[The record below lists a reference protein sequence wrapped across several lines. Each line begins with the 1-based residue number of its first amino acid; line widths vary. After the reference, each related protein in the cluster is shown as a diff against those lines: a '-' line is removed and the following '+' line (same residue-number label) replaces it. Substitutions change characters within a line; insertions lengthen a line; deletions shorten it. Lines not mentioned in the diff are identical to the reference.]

1 MSDSSFINILIA
13 EDNDV
18 SREMM
23 AAVLRNQGYH
33 IYGAIDGESAIKVVE
48 DREIDLAFVDVNM
61 TPRGGF
67 EFIKYLVVKG
77 INLPVILVT
86 SDESSDIL
94 MEASSLGVK
103 RVIQKPVQPELL
115 IQIAQRLLKQ
125 KGLNP
130 KPLAVTG
137 TDSKLLPE
145 DLMKK
150 AIQLADKN
158 AKSKR
163 GGPFGAVVAS
173 QDGKILGEGMNGIT
187 SRVDPTAHAEIMA
200 IRNAADKL
208 GKADLSECILYCS
221 SEPTMM
227 GRALIAS
234 VGIPKVYFG
243 LSHTEMSS
251 VKAAKKPMP
260 KPEYVQLGH
269 DDALAMYKSW
279 EQLKDKIAD

>member
-1 MSDSSFINILIA
+1 MSEEAFINILIA
-13 EDNDV
+13 EDNDL

-23 AAVLRNQGYH
+23 AGVLRTQGYR

-48 DREIDLAFVDVNM
+48 DRDIDLAFVDVNM

-86 SDESSDIL
+86 ANEASDIL
-94 MEASSLGVK
+94 MEANALGVK
-103 RVIQKPVQPELL
+103 RVIQKPVEPDLL
-115 IQIAQRLLKQ
+115 IQTAARLLKQ

-130 KPLAVTG
+130 KPLAVT
-137 TDSKLLPE
+137 SKDVKYTHD

-163 GGPFGAVVAS
+163 GGPFGAIVATK
-173 QDGKILGEGMNGIT
+173 DGKILGEGMNGIT
-187 SRVDPTAHAEIMA
+187 SRVDPTAHAEVMA
-200 IRNAADKL
+200 IRQAADKL
-208 GKADLSECILYCS
+208 GKADLSDCILYCS

-227 GRALIAS
+227 GRALVNS
-234 VGIPKVYFG
+234 VGIQKVYYG
-243 LSHTEMSS
+243 LSHTEMAS
-251 VKAAKKPMP
+251 VKSTKPIV
-260 KPEYVQLGH
+260 KPEYTQLGH
-269 DDALAMYKSW
+269 DDALAMFKSW
-279 EQLKDKIAD
+279 EQQTDKVRD